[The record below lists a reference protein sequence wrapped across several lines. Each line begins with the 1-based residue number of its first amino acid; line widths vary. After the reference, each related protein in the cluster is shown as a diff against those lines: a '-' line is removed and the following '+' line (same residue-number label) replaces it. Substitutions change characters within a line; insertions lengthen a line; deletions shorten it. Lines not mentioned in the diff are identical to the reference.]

1 MMAVP
6 KRLETAVTVG
16 NMASSRVACLA
27 ATGGLAHDPSRF
39 EDGFRQEIINY
50 S

>member
-16 NMASSRVACLA
+16 NMASSLA

-39 EDGFRQEIINY
+39 EDGFRQEIIN
-50 S
+50 SS